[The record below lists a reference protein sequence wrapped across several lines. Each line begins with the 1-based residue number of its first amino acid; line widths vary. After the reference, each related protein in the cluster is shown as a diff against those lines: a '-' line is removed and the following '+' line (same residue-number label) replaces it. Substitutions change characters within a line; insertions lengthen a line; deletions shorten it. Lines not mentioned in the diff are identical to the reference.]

1 MTFVQ
6 ALIQIVLDT
15 LFPIAILMLATTGIV
30 LIFRTS
36 FTTNFAQ
43 GSIATLSAY
52 VASAI
57 IGFFTSRFVDI
68 SVPMKLV
75 LGVFGGMVFAF
86 LFGYFID
93 KQIIRKS
100 KYITAVGKQMITMG
114 IVLIITGLIPVMFGN
129 LSRTLPRLPG
139 ENLRFELFGYTY
151 SLVYHQFI
159 TIIIAAVVL
168 ILVFV
173 MLRFT
178 KWGLGVRATASN
190 EMVAGMMGINTR
202 LITALSWSI
211 AGGLGALAACLYVP
225 FASGSELS
233 VGMMGSIQV
242 NAFLASVLGGF
253 STFGG
258 PLVGALLIP
267 LFTGIITFIEST
279 WTSVIV
285 NVLILLVVLWKPI
298 GLFGKKVI
306 KKV

>member
-6 ALIQIVLDT
+6 ALIQIILDT

-30 LIFRTS
+30 IIFRTS

-43 GSIATLSAY
+43 GSIATASAY
-52 VASAI
+52 FASAV
-57 IGFFTSRFVDI
+57 IGFLTSRIANI
-68 SVPMKLV
+68 SVPLQ
-75 LGVFGGMVFAF
+75 LIFGIFGGMVFAF
-86 LFGYFID
+86 LFGFFID

-100 KYITAVGKQMITMG
+100 KHITPVGKQMITMG
-114 IVLIITGLIPVMFGN
+114 IVLVITGIIPVIFGN
-129 LSRTLPRLPG
+129 LSRTIPRLPG
-139 ENLRFELFGYTY
+139 ENLKFELFGYTY
-151 SLVYHQFI
+151 TMVYHQAATIVIAAIVLI
-159 TIIIAAVVL
+159 TIFVL
-168 ILVFV
+168 
-173 MLRFT
+173 LRFT

-225 FASGSELS
+225 FASGNELS

-258 PLVGALLIP
+258 PLVGAFLIP
-267 LFTGIITFIEST
+267 LFSGIITFIEST

>member
-1 MTFVQ
+1 MTFFQ
-6 ALIQIVLDT
+6 ALIQIILDT
-15 LFPIAILMLATTGIV
+15 MFPIAILMIATTGIV
-30 LIFRTS
+30 LIFKTS
-36 FTTNFAQ
+36 YTTNFAQ

-52 VASAI
+52 FVDVVI
-57 IGFFTSRFVDI
+57 LFLTSRIPGI
-68 SVPMKLV
+68 SVPVQLV
-75 LGVFGGMVFAF
+75 LGIASGMIFAF
-86 LFGYFID
+86 LCGWFID
-93 KQIIRKS
+93 TRIIRKS
-100 KYITAVGKQMITMG
+100 RYISAVGKQMITMG
-114 IVLIITGLIPVMFGN
+114 IVLIITGLIPVIFGN
-129 LSRTLPRLPG
+129 LTRSLPRIPG
-139 ENLRFELFGYTY
+139 ENIRFTLFNYGY
-151 SLVYHQFI
+151 SMVYHQFV
-159 TIIIAAVVL
+159 TILIA
-168 ILVFV
+168 ILVLSLVFF

-190 EMVAGMMGINTR
+190 ETVAGMMGINTR

-211 AGGLGALAACLYVP
+211 AGGLGALAASLYSP

-233 VGMMGSIQV
+233 VGMMGSVQV

-258 PLVGALLIP
+258 PLLGAFLIP

-298 GLFGKKVI
+298 GLLGKKVI